1 MGKQSANDRKYRLE
15 HGQCP
20 IHGRK
25 FRQIK
30 FYTSQPCAVCGRFG
44 VLNVEVGCYLK
55 ECNIR
60 AMAVDFINGPW
71 ILLPEFSNLIK
82 D

>member
-1 MGKQSANDRKYRLE
+1 MSKQSANDRKYRLD
-15 HGQCP
+15 HGLCP

-30 FYTSQPCAVCGRFG
+30 FYTTAPCKRCGRIG
-44 VLNVEVGCYLK
+44 ILNVEVGCYMR

-60 AMAVDFINGPW
+60 AMAVDIKNGPW
-71 ILLPEFSNLIK
+71 ILLPEFNKIIQ